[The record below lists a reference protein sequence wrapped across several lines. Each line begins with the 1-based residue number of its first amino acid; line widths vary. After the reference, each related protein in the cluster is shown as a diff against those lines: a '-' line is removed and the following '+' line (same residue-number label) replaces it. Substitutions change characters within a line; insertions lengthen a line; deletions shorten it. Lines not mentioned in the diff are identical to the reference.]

1 MQRQNALNFNPIN
14 NSRTYTQAIHHNF
27 RAVAGGGSDPLYGT
41 RNCPICYEQFDQSGN
56 NLAESKPCGHTSCEV
71 CLATHFRTTGINF
84 NCPCCRIQITEIIT
98 ISEDSTSRN
107 EVPQIFVDRV
117 LPDSLLQQT
126 IFSSPVRPIYSPNP
140 RYENSNST
148 YGRPDILYPS
158 IPVIE
163 FEQQHN
169 TSSQDNLVTLRK
181 EIREGSTF
189 LGKNTGIIF
198 MSHMDNS
205 TNLED
210 MANNTNSNNDL
221 FIIADI
227 SGSMHS
233 RMHCL
238 KEGIIKTINTLKP
251 SQRISI
257 IVFNDQSYHLFS
269 MQQITASNKHEIIQK
284 INSISA
290 SCGTN
295 FNPAFNL
302 LERALAD
309 AIRTGPGRKIV
320 TLFFSDGDHT
330 DQLDYEM
337 IDRIYATNPAL
348 NMYTASIGEGVNA
361 SHSLEPILRE
371 RPYELSRYIHIP
383 DTAGFDNVLTTIIGE
398 NSDSYATNIRIIFT
412 NSRPLSGQIID
423 EYSILVSNL
432 NTNSEIVIPYE
443 LLNSGPIDITYTF
456 QKHNGIVVSGSFSE
470 DTSNILPNMLTIFFP
485 RKKIVATE
493 IIKITSND
501 EVSNQAKYNALTALK
516 DSITEVMLYEFYNEF
531 ITEITNIMNSYIHE
545 DNSSQNIST
554 ETQVYLMRSHTTPI
568 ARSMTRAVSS
578 GMRSQTQAA
587 VSVEETM
594 DV

>member
-1 MQRQNALNFNPIN
+1 MQRQNAVNFNPID
-14 NSRTYTQAIHHNF
+14 NSRTYTQAVHHNF

-41 RNCPICYEQFDQSGN
+41 RDCPICYEQFDQSGN
-56 NLAESKPCGHTSCEV
+56 NLAESKPCGHTSCEE
-71 CLATHFRTTGINF
+71 CLATHFRTTNINF
-84 NCPCCRIQITEIIT
+84 SCPCCRIQITEIIT

-107 EVPQIFVDRV
+107 EGPQIFVDRV
-117 LPDSLLQQT
+117 LPNSILQQT
-126 IFSSPVRPIYSPNP
+126 VFSSPVRPRYPP
-140 RYENSNST
+140 RPMYENSNST

-163 FEQQHN
+163 IEQQHHA
-169 TSSQDNLVTLRK
+169 SSQDNLVTLRK
-181 EIREGSTF
+181 EIREATPF

-198 MSHMDNS
+198 MSHMNNS

-210 MANNTNSNNDL
+210 IANNTNSNNDL

-233 RMHCL
+233 RLHCL
-238 KEGIIKTINTLKP
+238 KEGLIKTINTLKP

-257 IVFNDQSYHLFS
+257 IVFNDQAYHLFS

-284 INSISA
+284 INSLSA
-290 SCGTN
+290 SGGTN
-295 FNPAFNL
+295 FNPAFSL
-302 LERALAD
+302 LERALLD
-309 AIRTGPGRKIV
+309 AIRTGLGRKIV

-383 DTAGFDNVLTTIIGE
+383 DTDGFENVLASIIGE
-398 NSDSYATNIRIIFT
+398 NSDSYATNIRITFT
-412 NSRPLSGQIID
+412 NAKPLSGQIID
-423 EYSILVSNL
+423 DYSLVVSNL
-432 NTNSEIVIPYE
+432 NTNSEIIIPYE
-443 LLNSGPIDITYTF
+443 LLNDNDVDITYTF
-456 QKHNGIVVSGSFSE
+456 QKHDGVVVSGSFSE
-470 DTSNILPNMLTIFFP
+470 DTSNILPTMLTIFFP

-501 EVSNQAKYNALTALK
+501 ELSNQAKYNALTALK
-516 DSITEVMLYEFYNEF
+516 DSITEIMLNEFYNEF
-531 ITEITNIMNSYIHE
+531 IIEITNIMNSFIHT
-545 DNSSQNIST
+545 DNSSQNIGT
-554 ETQVYLMRSHTTPI
+554 ETQIYLVRSHTTPM

-587 VSVEETM
+587 VSIEETI

>member
-1 MQRQNALNFNPIN
+1 MQRQNALNFNPID

-27 RAVAGGGSDPLYGT
+27 RAVAGGGSNPLYGT
-41 RNCPICYEQFDQSGN
+41 RDCPICYEQFDQSGN
-56 NLAESKPCGHTSCEV
+56 NLAESKPCGHTSCEE
-71 CLATHFRTTGINF
+71 CLATHFRTTSINF
-84 NCPCCRIQITEIIT
+84 SCPCCRVQITEIIT

-107 EVPQIFVDRV
+107 EIPQIFVDRV
-117 LPDSLLQQT
+117 LPDSLHQQT
-126 IFSSPVRPIYSPNP
+126 IFRSPVRA
-140 RYENSNST
+140 RYANYDHN
-148 YGRPDILYPS
+148 YGNPDILYLS

-163 FEQQHN
+163 IEQPVRI
-169 TSSQDNLVTLRK
+169 TAQDNLVTLRK
-181 EIREGSTF
+181 EIREAVPF

-205 TNLED
+205 INPED
-210 MANNTNSNNDL
+210 VANNTNSNNDL

-227 SGSMHS
+227 SGSMYA

-257 IVFNDQSYHLFS
+257 IVFNDQAYHLFP
-269 MQQITASNKHEIIQK
+269 MQQITTSNKHEIIEK
-284 INSISA
+284 INSLS
-290 SCGTN
+290 SSGGTN
-295 FNPAFNL
+295 FNPVFSL
-302 LERALAD
+302 LERALGD
-309 AIRTGPGRKIV
+309 AIRTGIGRKIV

-383 DTAGFDNVLTTIIGE
+383 DTDGFENVLASIIGE
-398 NSDSYATNIRIIFT
+398 NSDSYATNIRITFI
-412 NSRPLSGQIID
+412 NAKPLSGQIID
-423 EYSILVSNL
+423 DYSLVVSNL

-443 LLNSGPIDITYTF
+443 LLNDNDVDITYTF
-456 QKHNGIVVSGSFSE
+456 QKHNGVVVSGSFSE
-470 DTSNILPNMLTIFFP
+470 DTTNILPNTLTIFFP
-485 RKKIVATE
+485 RKKMVAAE

-501 EVSNQAKYNALTALK
+501 RLSNQTKYNALTALK
-516 DSITEVMLYEFYNEF
+516 DSITEEMLNEFYNEF
-531 ITEITNIMNSYIHE
+531 ITEITRIMNSYIYE

-554 ETQVYLMRSHTTPI
+554 ETQVNLVRSHTTPM

-587 VSVEETM
+587 VAVEETM